1 MSDSS
6 DEELTAERQQ
16 ETPDGQGD
24 ATERHGDETE
34 EIAESFVR
42 PEDEAAARFLE
53 LEAELTNAA
62 SPAVPDGT
70 VQHGVLVDATLVPA
84 TEVPAA
90 YPLDITSRQAL
101 ALSVE
106 LDTGTEVTT
115 YLDWPADGEPGD
127 DSTLGR
133 LLTGLDV
140 PPEQLGELYGQRVL
154 TTVIAGHYTLYVP
167 EEPPRESGANV
178 YGVLG
183 TAVASIATLIGFT
196 LSPGSLLFL
205 GFVITTFLLL
215 PFFTYRDAWYLR
227 TNSDWDGGP
236 LYWASLAMFPG
247 VNVLSTAVYL
257 SQRRNATFLRQR

>member
-6 DEELTAERQQ
+6 DEELTADRQQ
-16 ETPDGQGD
+16 ETADRP
-24 ATERHGDETE
+24 ADETE
-34 EIAESFVR
+34 EISESFAR

-53 LEAELTNAA
+53 LEAELADAA
-62 SPAVPDGT
+62 SPALPDGT
-70 VQHGVLVDATLVPA
+70 VRHGVLVDATLVSA
-84 TEVPAA
+84 SAVPAA

-106 LDTGTEVTT
+106 LDTGKSVTA

-133 LLTGLDV
+133 LLSGLDV
-140 PPEQLGELYGQRVL
+140 PPEQLGELYGKRVL

-167 EEPPRESGANV
+167 EEPPRGSGENV
-178 YGVLG
+178 YGVLA
-183 TAVASIATLIGFT
+183 TAVASIATLVGFT

-205 GFVITTFLLL
+205 GFVITTFLLS
-215 PFFTYRDAWYLR
+215 FFTYRDAWYLR

-236 LYWASLAMFPG
+236 LYWGSLAMFPG

-257 SQRRNATFLRQR
+257 SQRRKATFLRQR